1 MSDEKRQEQR
11 SEGFRGDHGAKSSER
26 KPYRG
31 NHEGGKPYGTP
42 SGGDK
47 VGFRGGKPGFRSGK
61 PGEGGDRPARRDG
74 QGYARGESA
83 HWQDGKPSFS
93 GEKREFHGEKK
104 HFRGDNAHQGGGKPG
119 FGGEKRS
126 YRGDHGPRDGHK
138 PPFRGDRRPA
148 PKDKPEQMEGLA
160 SRRMAL
166 AVLRDVTENDAYAS
180 LSLDEKLRNC
190 GLSVTD
196 RRLVARLVYDTL
208 DNLIYL
214 DHALD
219 QIMARPDTDIRLRN
233 ILRLGA
239 CQILLEDRIPE
250 SAATNT
256 AVVLCKELGME
267 GLAGVCNGI
276 LRNLIRRKDE
286 LAWPDPAAEPVKAL
300 SVRHSVPEWLTERIL
315 RDWGEDAEGIL
326 SHRVQDTYVTVRP
339 NLTLL
344 DDAGFE
350 TLLEKKV
357 WEKEP
362 GAVAHSWRIRGMA
375 DVARDADFVGGNF
388 SIQSESS
395 MMAAMAVNPQPGM
408 QVLDACAAPGGKA
421 CLMAEMMNGSGR
433 VQAWDVHPHRTELIA
448 AQARRLKLENIRP
461 MTRDAAK
468 PREELIETMDAVLLD
483 APCSGLGV
491 MAEKPD
497 VKYRVKPESVSELVK
512 TQSALLDAVAPYVKK
527 GGTLVYS
534 TCSILKEE
542 NVLQAEAFLA
552 RHPEFE
558 LLPLPESI
566 PERFRRHEGTGL
578 QLLPQRDGVEGFYI
592 CRMRRKRV

>member
-11 SEGFRGDHGAKSSER
+11 SEGFRGDHSLKSGER

-31 NHEGGKPYGTP
+31 NQEGGKPYGKP

-74 QGYARGESA
+74 QGYQRGEGT
-83 HWQDGKPSFS
+83 HRQEGKPSFG

-104 HFRGDNAHQGGGKPG
+104 PFRGEHAHQGGGKPG
-119 FGGEKRS
+119 FGGEKRP
-126 YRGDHGPRDGHK
+126 YRGDHSPRDGHK

-286 LAWPDPAAEPVKAL
+286 LSWPDPAAEPVKAL

-315 RDWGEDAEGIL
+315 QDWGEDAEGIL

-339 NLTLL
+339 NMTLL

-350 TLLEKKV
+350 ALLEKKV

-468 PREELIETMDAVLLD
+468 PREELTETMDAVLLD

-491 MAEKPD
+491 MVEKPD
-497 VKYRVKPESVSELVK
+497 VKYRVKPESVAELVK

>member
-11 SEGFRGDHGAKSSER
+11 GEGFRGDHGTNSGER

-31 NHEGGKPYGTP
+31 NRDGKKPYGKP

-47 VGFRGGKPGFRSGK
+47 VGFRGGKPGFRSAK
-61 PGEGGDRPARRDG
+61 PGEGGDRPARREG
-74 QGYARGESA
+74 QGYQRGEGS
-83 HWQDGKPSFS
+83 HQPEGKPAF
-93 GEKREFHGEKK
+93 GGDKREFNGEKK
-104 HFRGDNAHQGGGKPG
+104 PFRGDNAHRSGSRPG
-119 FGGEKRS
+119 FGGEKRP
-126 YRGDHGPRDGHK
+126 YRGDHGPRDGHN
-138 PPFRGDRRPA
+138 PPFRGDHRAA

-166 AVLRDVTENDAYAS
+166 AVLRDVTENGAYAS

-239 CQILLEDRIPE
+239 CQIMLEDRIPE

-286 LAWPDPAAEPVKAL
+286 LSWPDPAVEPVKAL

-315 RDWGEDAEGIL
+315 RDWGEEAEGIL

-339 NLTLL
+339 NMTLM
-344 DDAGFE
+344 DDAAFE

-375 DVARDADFVGGNF
+375 DVARDADFAGGNF

-408 QVLDACAAPGGKA
+408 QVLEACAAPGGKA

-497 VKYRVKPESVSELVK
+497 VKYRVKPESVAELVK
-512 TQSALLDAVAPYVKK
+512 TQAALLDAVAPYVKK

-534 TCSILKEE
+534 TCSVLKDE
-542 NVLQAEAFLA
+542 NERQIAAFLA
-552 RHPEFE
+552 HHPEFE
-558 LLPLPESI
+558 AEALPESI
-566 PERFRRHEGTGL
+566 PEAFRQHAGQGL
-578 QLLPQRDGVEGFYI
+578 QLLPHRDHVGGFYI
-592 CRMRRKRV
+592 CRMRRKKA

>member
-11 SEGFRGDHGAKSSER
+11 SEGFRGDHSVKSDER

-31 NHEGGKPYGTP
+31 DREGSKPYGKT
-42 SGGDK
+42 SGGDR
-47 VGFRGGKPGFRSGK
+47 VEFRGGKPGFRSGK
-61 PGEGGDRPARRDG
+61 PGEGGDRPARREG
-74 QGYARGESA
+74 QGYQRGEGS
-83 HWQDGKPSFS
+83 HRTEGKPSF
-93 GEKREFHGEKK
+93 GGDKREFHGEKK
-104 HFRGDNAHQGGGKPG
+104 PFRGDGAHQGGGKPG
-119 FGGEKRS
+119 FGGEKRPF
-126 YRGDHGPRDGHK
+126 RGDRGPRDGHK

-166 AVLRDVTENDAYAS
+166 AVLRDVTENGAYAS

-286 LAWPDPAAEPVKAL
+286 LSWPDPATEPVKAL

-339 NLTLL
+339 NMTLM
-344 DDAGFE
+344 DDAAFE

-375 DVARDADFVGGNF
+375 DVARDADFAGGNF

-468 PREELIETMDAVLLD
+468 PREELTETMDAVLLD

-497 VKYRVKPESVSELVK
+497 VKYRVKPESVAELVQ

-542 NVLQAEAFLA
+542 NVLQAEAFLQ